1 MPLYMDIHTLPG
13 VKARDV
19 AEAHKL
25 DLLHQRE
32 FGCNCMTYWIDESRD
47 SVFCLISAPDRSAV
61 ERLHRSSHGLEP
73 NKIIEVDSTVVESF
87 LGRIFDPETAEITK
101 EGVKVF
107 HDPSYRVILLI
118 RTADPVLLSHSLG
131 KDEANERFHE
141 YQGIVRTS
149 FGEFDGREAEHR
161 GGVVIASFI
170 SVGQALEAAAAI
182 RQRMQDP
189 RFVPLD
195 LRLALDGGEPVGESS
210 QMFGDTIRF
219 AGFLCRVVG
228 LNEIGISS
236 SVKDLATKSLFKFPS
251 SLFTSLPLQD
261 EDLLRQLFTELE
273 SRWSDP
279 DFDLDEYCRST
290 AMSRSKLYRKCI
302 QLTGASP
309 NQLLKD
315 YRLDRALDLLR
326 DQRNSVAQVSFET
339 GFTSP
344 SYFTKCFKEK
354 FGLLPMAYSK
364 LL

>member
-19 AEAHKL
+19 AEAHRL

-32 FGCNCMTYWIDESRD
+32 YGCNCMTYWIDERRD
-47 SVFCLISAPDRSAV
+47 SVFCLISAPDRAAV

-73 NKIIEVDSTVVESF
+73 NKIIEVDSTLVESF
-87 LGRIFDPETAEITK
+87 LGRIFDPETAEVTGD
-101 EGVKVF
+101 GVKVF

-131 KDEANERFHE
+131 KEEANDRFSE
-141 YQGIVRTS
+141 YQRITREIFT
-149 FGEFDGREAEHR
+149 EFDGREAEHR
-161 GGVVIASFI
+161 GSEVIASFT
-170 SVGQALEAAAAI
+170 SVAQALEAAAAI
-182 RQRMQDP
+182 GLRLQDA
-189 RFVPLD
+189 RFAPLD
-195 LRLALDGGEPVGESS
+195 LRMALDGGEPVGESS
-210 QMFGDTIRF
+210 RMFGDTIRF
-219 AGFLCRVVG
+219 AGLLSRVVG
-228 LNEIGISS
+228 VNQIGISS
-236 SVKDLATKSLFKFPS
+236 SLKELATKNLFKFPS
-251 SLFTSLPLQD
+251 SLFVSLSLQD

-290 AMSRSKLYRKCI
+290 AMSRSKLYRKSI

-315 YRLDRALDLLR
+315 HRLERALELLR

-354 FGLLPMAYSK
+354 FQLLPMAYAK
-364 LL
+364 LI